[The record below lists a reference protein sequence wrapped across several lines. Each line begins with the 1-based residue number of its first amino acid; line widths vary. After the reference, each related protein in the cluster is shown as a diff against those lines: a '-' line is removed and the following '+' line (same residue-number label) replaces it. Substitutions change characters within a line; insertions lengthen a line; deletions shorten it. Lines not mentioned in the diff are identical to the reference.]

1 MVSDIRKCKLPI
13 SNFGSSTFDNP
24 AQQTNF
30 VISITLKRHKKIVQ
44 CKAYYSYIPYLN
56 ISIGSP

>member
-24 AQQTNF
+24 EQQTNF
-30 VISITLKRHKKIVQ
+30 VISITLKRHKKIVHGYMQ
-44 CKAYYSYIPYLN
+44 
-56 ISIGSP
+56 SIL